1 MGLTF
6 ATDAASVRTPAT
18 SANLGPGF
26 DALGLALA
34 RYDDLTARVT
44 DGGYAVAVTGHG
56 AGELPTGAG
65 HLVVRA
71 MLATFDELGERP
83 PGLAVEC
90 VNRIPQARG
99 LGSSSAAIVGGVQL
113 ARALVSGGMD
123 ALDDAAALRLAARLE
138 GHPDNVAPALYGG
151 FVICGETD
159 EDVWA
164 DRSPVHRSI
173 GAVVLIPPGGVATAL
188 ARGLL
193 PGSVPHRDAAAN
205 TGRAA
210 LLVAALAT
218 APDRLH
224 RATEDFL
231 HQRYRRSAMP
241 DTLDLVDRLR
251 ADGHA
256 AVVSG
261 AGPAVLVLTAD
272 GRDLAAYCPDG
283 WAVRRLEVA
292 SEGARVF

>member
-1 MGLTF
+1 MTF
-6 ATDAASVRTPAT
+6 VDRPVRVTVPAT

-26 DALGLALA
+26 DTLGLALELRDELRA
-34 RYDDLTARVT
+34 EVS
-44 DGGYAVAVTGHG
+44 GGGLAIEVTGEG
-56 AGELPTGAG
+56 AGTVPRDAG
-65 HLVVRA
+65 HLVARA
-71 MLATFDELGERP
+71 MDAAFGQMGVRT
-83 PGLAVEC
+83 PGVRLRC
-90 VNRIPQARG
+90 TNHIPHARG
-99 LGSSSAAIVGGVQL
+99 LGSSSAAIVGGIVL
-113 ARALVSGGMD
+113 ARALVADGAERLDLGTSL
-123 ALDDAAALRLAARLE
+123 ALAVALE

-164 DRSPVHRSI
+164 DQSPVHPSV
-173 GAVVLIPPGGVATAL
+173 GAVVFIPPSGVATTL

-193 PGSVPHRDAAAN
+193 PTTVPHRDAAAN
-205 TGRAA
+205 AGRAA

-231 HQRYRRSAMP
+231 HQRYRRPAMP

-261 AGPAVLVLTAD
+261 AGPAVLAFTVD
-272 GRDLAAYCPDG
+272 DRDLAAYCPDG
-283 WAVRRLEVA
+283 WAVHRLEVA
-292 SEGARVF
+292 GEGAHVL

>member
-1 MGLTF
+1 MTF
-6 ATDAASVRTPAT
+6 VDGPVRVAVPAT

-26 DALGLALA
+26 DTLGLALELRDELLA
-34 RYDDLTARVT
+34 EV
-44 DGGYAVAVTGHG
+44 GGRGLAIEVTGEG
-56 AGELPTGAG
+56 ADTVPRDAS
-65 HLVVRA
+65 HLVARA
-71 MLATFDELGERP
+71 MDAAFGQMGVRTP
-83 PGLAVEC
+83 AVRLSC
-90 VNRIPQARG
+90 TNHIPHARG
-99 LGSSSAAIVGGVQL
+99 LGSSSAAIVGGIVL
-113 ARALVSGGMD
+113 ARALVADGRERLDLGTSL
-123 ALDDAAALRLAARLE
+123 ALAVALE